1 MSQSSVDTTAVTA
14 REALAGR
21 LPIRG
26 ADRLYTGFGSLLA
39 ACIAI
44 GAASFNYLF
53 GASIAYIG
61 NTAIGITGYLIGL
74 IVALA
79 PVYLASGS
87 ICYRHGVDPVDAA
100 KSSMGARGSAL
111 LLALILITTLG
122 WSFVLIAM
130 TGQAAG
136 RLEQIL
142 FNPGGQ
148 INDGFVALVSVLML
162 ALVWVLLRKG
172 PAMIAL
178 LTRYTSPAILIIACI
193 LLYLITRDLNLS
205 TLLHTNVDPK
215 QAYATDPLLQLA
227 YGVEFGASNAL
238 TSVPFFGGIARLIQ
252 KRKHVITPSLLG
264 AGIIGAGFT
273 SAVGALAAIAT
284 GSTEPAEWV
293 VKTAGNGLGTVIVTL
308 LLLANLGTLISFFYF
323 AGVSVQQVR
332 FFAKMRWDL
341 IIFVLLLPGLVVA
354 FNTQWLIAHVMNW
367 LAYNSAMFVGIAAVM
382 LTDYWL
388 LRRQVVLPAHLFV
401 KGQQGAYWYW
411 GGVNWVAMI
420 TIALG
425 LVVYLM
431 LFDPLSLQVGPSFR
445 YVGATMP
452 ALLICILAYYLMMR
466 LVIAT
471 SYRGGYR
478 NVRQWAEK
486 QVTVG
491 L

>member
-1 MSQSSVDTTAVTA
+1 MSNSGADVSGVVS

-21 LPIRG
+21 LPVQG
-26 ADRLYTGFGSLLA
+26 SNRLYNGFGSLLA
-39 ACIAI
+39 ACVAI

-61 NTAIGITGYLIGL
+61 NTSIGIAGYLIGL
-74 IVALA
+74 IVGLA
-79 PVYLASGS
+79 PVYLASGM

-100 KSSMGARGSAL
+100 KSSMGSRGSSL
-111 LLALILITTLG
+111 LLALILMTTLG

-136 RLEQIL
+136 RLQQIL
-142 FNPGGQ
+142 FNPGGE
-148 INDGFVALVSVLML
+148 IDNAFVAAVSVLML

-193 LLYLITRDLNLS
+193 LLYLITRDVSLT
-205 TLLHTNVDPK
+205 TLLHTNVDAK
-215 QAYATDPLLQLA
+215 SAYATDPLLQLA

-238 TSVPFFGGIARLIQ
+238 TSVPFFGGIARLIH
-252 KRKHVITPSLLG
+252 KRKHLITPSLLG
-264 AGIIGAGFT
+264 AGLIGAGFT
-273 SAVGALAAIAT
+273 SAVGALAAVAT

-293 VKTAGNGLGTVIVTL
+293 IKTAGNGVGTVIVSV

-332 FFAKMRWDL
+332 FFARMRWDM
-341 IIFVLLLPGLVVA
+341 IILVLLLPGVVVA

-367 LAYNSAMFVGIAAVM
+367 LAYNSAIFAGIAAVL
-382 LTDYWL
+382 LTDFLL
-388 LRRQVVLPAHLFV
+388 LRRQVLLPTHLFV
-401 KGQQGAYWYW
+401 KSEEGAYWFW
-411 GGVNWVAMI
+411 GGVNWVAMA

-425 LVVYLM
+425 AAVYLM
-431 LFDPLSLQVGPSFR
+431 LFDPLTLAVGPTFR

-452 ALLICILAYYLMMR
+452 TLAVCVLAYYLAMR

-471 SYRGGYR
+471 SYKGGYR
-478 NVRQWAEK
+478 NVRQLALK
-486 QVTVG
+486 KVTVG

>member
-1 MSQSSVDTTAVTA
+1 MSDSNSGLSAVTA

-26 ADRLYTGFGSLLA
+26 ADRLYTGFGTLLA
-39 ACIAI
+39 ACVAI

-61 NTAIGITGYLIGL
+61 NTSIGIVGYLIGL
-74 IVALA
+74 IAGLA
-79 PVYLASGS
+79 PVYLASGL

-100 KSSMGARGSAL
+100 KSSMGTRGSSL

-136 RLEQIL
+136 RLQQVL
-142 FNPGGQ
+142 FNPGGE
-148 INDGFVALVSVLML
+148 INNGFVTLVSVLML
-162 ALVWVLLRKG
+162 VLVWVLLRKG

-193 LLYLITRDLNLS
+193 LLYLITRDVSLT

-215 QAYATDPLLQLA
+215 LAYTTDPLLQLA

-238 TSVPFFGGIARLIQ
+238 TSVPFFGGIARLIH
-252 KRKHVITPSLLG
+252 KRKHLISPSLLG
-264 AGIIGAGFT
+264 AGVIGAGFT

-293 VKTAGNGLGTVIVTL
+293 VRTAGNGLGTLIVSL

-332 FFAKMRWDL
+332 FFARMRWDL
-341 IIFVLLLPGLVVA
+341 IICVLLLPGLVVA
-354 FNTQWLIAHVMNW
+354 FNTQWLINHVMNW
-367 LAYNSAMFVGIAAVM
+367 LAYNSAMFVGIAGVM
-382 LTDYWL
+382 LTDYLL

-401 KGQQGAYWYW
+401 KDRQGAYWFW
-411 GGVNWVAMI
+411 GGVNWVAMV

-425 LVVYLM
+425 LIVYLM
-431 LFDPLSLQVGPSFR
+431 LFDPLSLQVGPTFR
-445 YVGATMP
+445 YVGATLP
-452 ALLICILAYYLMMR
+452 TLLICMVAYYVMMR
-466 LVIAT
+466 VVIAA

-478 NVRQWAEK
+478 NVRQLAEK
-486 QVTVG
+486 KVRVG

>member
-1 MSQSSVDTTAVTA
+1 MSHSQTQVSTVTA

-21 LPIRG
+21 LPIQG
-26 ADRLYTGFGSLLA
+26 DDRLYKGFGTLVA
-39 ACIAI
+39 ACVAI

-61 NTAIGITGYLIGL
+61 NTRIGILGYLIGL
-74 IVALA
+74 IVGLA
-79 PVYLASGS
+79 PVYLASGLIS
-87 ICYRHGVDPVDAA
+87 YRLGVDPVDAS
-100 KSSMGARGSAL
+100 KSSMGTRGSSL
-111 LLALILITTLG
+111 LLALILVTTLG

-136 RLEQIL
+136 RLQQIL

-148 INDGFVALVSVLML
+148 IDNGFVAAVSVAML
-162 ALVWVLLRKG
+162 LLVWVLLKKG

-178 LTRYTSPAILIIACI
+178 LTRFTSPAILIIACV
-193 LLYLITRDLNLS
+193 LLYLITRDVSLG
-205 TLLHTNVDPK
+205 TLLNTNVDPK

-238 TSVPFFGGIARLIQ
+238 TSVPFFGGIARLIH
-252 KRKHVITPSLLG
+252 KRKHLITPSLVG
-264 AGIIGAGFT
+264 AGVIGAGFT

-293 VKTAGNGLGTVIVTL
+293 VKTAGNGLGTVIVSL
-308 LLLANLGTLISFFYF
+308 LLLANLGTLLSFFYF

-341 IIFVLLLPGLVVA
+341 IVAILLLPGLVVA

-367 LAYNSAMFVGIAAVM
+367 LAYNSAMFIGIAAVM
-382 LTDYWL
+382 LTDYVL

-401 KGQQGAYWYW
+401 KDKQSAYWFW
-411 GGVNWVAMI
+411 GGVNWVAMLI
-420 TIALG
+420 IVLG
-425 LVVYLM
+425 VVVYLM

-445 YVGATMP
+445 YVGASIPT
-452 ALLICILAYYLMMR
+452 LVICIAAYYVLMR

-478 NVRQWAEK
+478 NVKQLAEK
-486 QVTVG
+486 KVRVG

>member
-1 MSQSSVDTTAVTA
+1 MSHSDTEVSTVTA

-21 LPIRG
+21 LPIQG
-26 ADRLYTGFGSLLA
+26 GDRLYKGFGSLVA
-39 ACIAI
+39 ACVAI

-61 NTAIGITGYLIGL
+61 NTSLGILGYLIGL
-74 IVALA
+74 IVGLA
-79 PVYLASGS
+79 PVYLASGM
-87 ICYRHGVDPVDAA
+87 ICHRHGVDPVDAA
-100 KSSMGARGSAL
+100 KSSMGTRGSAL
-111 LLALILITTLG
+111 LLTLILITTLG

-136 RLEQIL
+136 RLQQVL
-142 FNPGGQ
+142 FNPGGE
-148 INDGFVALVSVLML
+148 IDNGFVTLVSIAML
-162 ALVWVLLRKG
+162 VLVWALLRKG

-178 LTRYTSPAILIIACI
+178 LTRYTSPAILIIACV
-193 LLYLITRDLNLS
+193 LLYLITRDVSLT

-215 QAYATDPLLQLA
+215 DAYATDPLLQLA

-238 TSVPFFGGIARLIQ
+238 TSVPFFGGIARLIH
-252 KRKHVITPSLLG
+252 KRKHLITPSLLG
-264 AGIIGAGFT
+264 AGIVGAGFT

-293 VKTAGNGLGTVIVTL
+293 VKTAGNGLGTVIVSL

-332 FFAKMRWDL
+332 FFARMRWDL
-341 IIFVLLLPGLVVA
+341 IVAILLLPGLVVA
-354 FNTQWLIAHVMNW
+354 FNTQWLLAHVMNW
-367 LAYNSAMFVGIAAVM
+367 LAYNGAMFVGIAAVM
-382 LTDYWL
+382 LADYLL
-388 LRRQVVLPAHLFV
+388 LRRQVVLPGHLFV
-401 KGQQGAYWYW
+401 KDHQGAYWFW
-411 GGVNWVAMI
+411 GGVNWVAMAI
-420 TIALG
+420 IALG
-425 LVVYLM
+425 VVVYLM
-431 LFDPLSLQVGPSFR
+431 LFDPLSLKVGPTFR

-452 ALLICILAYYLMMR
+452 TLVICVLAYYLVMR

-478 NVRQWAEK
+478 NVRQFAEK
-486 QVTVG
+486 KVRVG

>member
-1 MSQSSVDTTAVTA
+1 MSHSGADASGVTS

-21 LPIRG
+21 LPIQG
-26 ADRLYTGFGSLLA
+26 ADRLYTGFGTLLA

-61 NTAIGITGYLIGL
+61 NTSIGIVGYLIGL
-74 IVALA
+74 IVGLA
-79 PVYLASGS
+79 PVYLASGM

-100 KSSMGARGSAL
+100 KSSMGTRGAAL

-136 RLEQIL
+136 RLEQVL
-142 FNPGGQ
+142 FNPGGE
-148 INDGFVALVSVLML
+148 INNDFVTVVSVLML
-162 ALVWVLLRKG
+162 ALVWGLLRKG

-193 LLYLITRDLNLS
+193 LLYLITRDVSLT
-205 TLLHTNVDPK
+205 TLLQTNIDPK
-215 QAYATDPLLQLA
+215 LAYATDPLLQLA

-238 TSVPFFGGIARLIQ
+238 TSVPFFGGIARLIH
-252 KRKHVITPSLLG
+252 KRKHVISPSLLG
-264 AGIIGAGFT
+264 AGIIGAVFI
-273 SAVGALAAIAT
+273 SSVGALAAIAT

-293 VKTAGNGLGTVIVTL
+293 VKTAGKGLGTVIVSL

-323 AGVSVQQVR
+323 AGVSVQQIR
-332 FFAKMRWDL
+332 FFARMRWDL
-341 IIFVLLLPGLVVA
+341 IVFVLLLPGVVVA

-382 LTDYWL
+382 LTDYL
-388 LRRQVVLPAHLFV
+388 VLRRQVVLPAHLFV
-401 KGQQGAYWYW
+401 KNHQAAYWFW
-411 GGVNWVAMI
+411 GGVNWVAMA

-425 LVVYLM
+425 IIVYLV

-445 YVGATMP
+445 YVGATIP
-452 ALLICILAYYLMMR
+452 TLVICILTYYLAMR

-478 NVRQWAEK
+478 NVK
-486 QVTVG
+486 QLAQKKVTVG